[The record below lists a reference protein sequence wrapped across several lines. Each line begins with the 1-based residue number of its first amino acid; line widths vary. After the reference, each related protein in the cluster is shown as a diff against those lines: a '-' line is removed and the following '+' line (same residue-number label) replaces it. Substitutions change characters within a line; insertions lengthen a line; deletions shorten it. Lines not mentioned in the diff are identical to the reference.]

1 MSANVRSAR
10 PNTRRRARARGRP
23 RTNSPTHPRL
33 ERRPPTTTRP
43 GRRPVAARPRQTRRR
58 TTRSADF
65 EITVTGKPRPDPD
78 LDLIAQA
85 LLIVARDLASKPR
98 KGPRE

>member
-1 MSANVRSAR
+1 MDVHSAR
-10 PNTRRRARARGRP
+10 PNTRRRARAVDVHGRTH
-23 RTNSPTHPRL
+23 RPTHNPG
-33 ERRPPTTTRP
+33 RRPPTTTRP

-58 TTRSADF
+58 TTRSTAF